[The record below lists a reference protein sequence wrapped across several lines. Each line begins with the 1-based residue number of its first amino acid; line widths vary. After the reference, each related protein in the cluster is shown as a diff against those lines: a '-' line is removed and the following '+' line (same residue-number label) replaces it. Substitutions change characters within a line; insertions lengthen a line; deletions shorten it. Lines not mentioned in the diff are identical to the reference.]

1 MQELLD
7 RLKQQAGLT
16 SEQAQQVLQT
26 VKDYVK
32 EKFPMLEGAV
42 ENIFN
47 QAEAKGESLFGELK
61 DKVGG
66 LFHHD

>member
-7 RLKQQAGLT
+7 RIQAAAGI
-16 SEQAQQVLQT
+16 SGEQAQKALDT
-26 VKDYVK
+26 VKEFVK

-47 QAEAKGESLFGELK
+47 EGMSKGEDLFGGLK
-61 DKVGG
+61 EKVGG
-66 LFHHD
+66 FFS